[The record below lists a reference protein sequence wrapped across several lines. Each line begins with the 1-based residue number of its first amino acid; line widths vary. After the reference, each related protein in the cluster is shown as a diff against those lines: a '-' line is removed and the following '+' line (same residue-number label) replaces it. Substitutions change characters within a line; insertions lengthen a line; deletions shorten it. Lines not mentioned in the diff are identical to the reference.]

1 MIMSQTY
8 KSQHQEP
15 KGQTMISPHHP
26 SLALAHQT
34 IRKQIRVMAW
44 TTTVNARA
52 TSPSGALMN
61 HCDGWIVV
69 PKVIK
74 AADGPAKI

>member
-1 MIMSQTY
+1 MSQTQ
-8 KSQHQEP
+8 KSQHRAR
-15 KGQTMISPHHP
+15 KSQTMISPHHP
-26 SLALAHQT
+26 NLTLAHQT
-34 IRKQIRVMAW
+34 IWKQTHVMAW
-44 TTTVNARA
+44 TTTVDATA